1 MAISSAHL
9 AKWHDR
15 ILKSLPLA
23 SIGCFAAT
31 VAFLAH
37 VFDSWGLSVV
47 QLAAPGDILM
57 PGLVFGALLMLT
69 ISLPASVA
77 LLIDLTRR
85 GAIGRVRMVV
95 MTIIVGLSAAFWW
108 PWGVA
113 GLTAGW
119 VSMVVASGC
128 ALHVL
133 CNREWRAPPGPV
145 EAVMLLILAAA
156 PLTWFGAA
164 FVSMIDLVGTQGL
177 GNGAMLPA
185 SEKTPCAGRLLWL
198 GEKAIV
204 VRCSDEALGVRAMT
218 PEGLHIRPAQRPD

>member
-15 ILKSLPLA
+15 ILKFLPLA
-23 SIGCFAAT
+23 SIVCFAAT

-47 QLAAPGDILM
+47 QLAAPGEILM

-108 PWGVA
+108 PWGIA

-119 VSMVVASGC
+119 VSMVLASGC

-133 CNREWRAPPGPV
+133 CNREWRAAPGPV
-145 EAVMLLILAAA
+145 EAVMLLILATA
-156 PLTWFGAA
+156 PLAWSGAA
-164 FVSMIDLVGTQGL
+164 FASMINLVGTQGL
-177 GNGAMLPA
+177 AKGATLPA
-185 SEKTPCAGRLLWL
+185 GEQTPCEGRLLWL

-204 VRCSDEALGVRAMT
+204 VRCSDEVLGVRAMT
-218 PEGLHIRPAQRPD
+218 PEGLHIRPARRPD